1 MQHETRVAK
10 PLVLGGLVFVTLG
23 VTLAIDTLSRFGLED
38 NYAIVFSLAFVIA
51 ALILSKNLVM
61 LLVVLAGVVLSNL
74 PDATLLSLGL
84 DRDMLLAGVCAI
96 VLSPAIYDL
105 FIK

>member
-1 MQHETRVAK
+1 MQRETRAIK
-10 PLVLGGLVFVTLG
+10 PLAT
-23 VTLAIDTLSRFGLED
+23 DTLSQFGLED

-61 LLVVLAGVVLSNL
+61 LLVVLSSL
-74 PDATLLSLGL
+74 PDATLLNLGL

-96 VLSPAIYDL
+96 VVSPASYDL
-105 FIK
+105 FMK